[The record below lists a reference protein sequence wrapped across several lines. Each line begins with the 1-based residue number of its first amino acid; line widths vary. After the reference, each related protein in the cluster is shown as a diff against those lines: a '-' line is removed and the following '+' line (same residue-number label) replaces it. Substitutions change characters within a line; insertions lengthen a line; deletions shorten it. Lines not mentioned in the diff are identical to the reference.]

1 MSRKM
6 ITSLVLS
13 GSLAVFAGCKSNNT
27 QPVAEVPPPQQ
38 PITAAHDPLLA
49 PTGPTTAKGA
59 PAKGQPAPAG
69 SDSFTL
75 GPGAPVYG
83 NTPALTPPPAGPVSK
98 GTAGAGTYTVRQ
110 GDTLWSIAKNHLGNG
125 SRWREISNANNGL
138 KPEQLKVGSAIV
150 LP

>member
-6 ITSLVLS
+6 ITTLVLS

-27 QPVAEVPPPQQ
+27 QPVAEVPPPQP
-38 PITAAHDPLLA
+38 PITASQDPLLA
-49 PTGPTTAKGA
+49 PHGPTTAKGI

-83 NTPALTPPPAGPVSK
+83 NGPALTPPPAGPVGPVAK
-98 GTAGAGTYTVRQ
+98 AGTYTVRQ

>member
-27 QPVAEVPPPQQ
+27 QPVAEVPPA
-38 PITAAHDPLLA
+38 PITTPHDPLLTPAA
-49 PTGPTTAKGA
+49 PVTAKGA
-59 PAKGQPAPAG
+59 PAKGQPAPTG

-83 NTPALTPPPAGPVSK
+83 NPPALTPPPAGPVAK
-98 GTAGAGTYTVRQ
+98 TGTYTVRQ